1 MVKKNFLET
10 GILRQIEFDI
20 PVWLAWYNIFL
31 YHVSCALSGFW
42 EFCTIWKFIHHQM
55 IGLGIIMWGC
65 RLYLEL
71 IGIGPLVFWG
81 ARPQAQP
88 AMITATK
95 AFHNST
101 KIVRSFFLTGGK
113 LLSLGSFYS
122 NKLFQWDVIRSK
134 LVHLFVQKSFILLS
148 TPNLKV

>member
-1 MVKKNFLET
+1 MLKKNFLET

-20 PVWLAWYNIFL
+20 PVWLAGYNIFL
-31 YHVSCALSGFW
+31 YHVSCALSAFW
-42 EFCTIWKFIHHQM
+42 EFCTIWKFIHHKM

-88 AMITATK
+88 AMITAAK
-95 AFHNST
+95 PHFIIAQKFP
-101 KIVRSFFLTGGK
+101 K
-113 LLSLGSFYS
+113 LLSLWWKTWSFYS

-148 TPNLKV
+148 TPILKV